1 MSEINGG
8 SVHAEEA
15 EKGNGQPAE
24 KITRSITGIK
34 WALVVVGILST
45 TFLFALDNSI
55 VADIQPKIIQTFGE
69 IDKLPWLSVAFALG
83 SAASTLIWAS
93 LFSTFDAKVNYLV
106 SLLLFEI
113 GSAICGAANMMDVL
127 IFGRALAGLGGAGL
141 YVGVITL
148 LSALTTP
155 TERPLYVAST
165 GLIWGTGSVLGPVI
179 GGAFAD
185 SKATWRWSF
194 YINLVVAAVFVPV
207 YFLMLPSVDPQP
219 QRKAKDKIAGLD
231 FVGAI
236 LIMGAFCCGVVG
248 LSFGGSLFAWW
259 VALSVIQLDIDSPTL
274 THYRKS
280 ATIIVLLVFSVV
292 LTILFGIQQVWTVAT
307 TAETRLLPVQYFKSR
322 TLLLMFILGTISA
335 APLFIPV
342 YFIPL
347 FFQFTKG
354 DSALDAA
361 VRLLPFMFMAVF
373 FSLLNGAV
381 MGKDGRYAP
390 WYIISAAIVIAGSAL
405 MFTVDEN
412 TSTSRIYGYSALL
425 GIGAGCII
433 QTGFIV
439 AQAVVPRSEMS
450 SSVAFINL
458 AQIGGLVLCLTLANT
473 IFLNLAQKYVRDVLP
488 DADPNTIKA
497 AISGSVSTLLRTL
510 SPEVQKQIMQAVI
523 SAINKTY
530 VVVIAFGS
538 AELLLSF
545 GLKWERVYLQ
555 M

>member
-1 MSEINGG
+1 MSETNGN
-8 SVHAEEA
+8 SFHVEEA
-15 EKGNGQPAE
+15 EKGNSQPAE
-24 KITRSITGIK
+24 KIIRSIRGVK
-34 WALVVVGILST
+34 WALVVVGILSSA
-45 TFLFALDNSI
+45 FLFALDNSI
-55 VADIQPKIIQTFGE
+55 VADVQPKIIQTFRD

-93 LFSTFDAKVNYLV
+93 LFSTFDAKINYIV

-141 YVGVITL
+141 YVGVLTL

-165 GLIWGTGSVLGPVI
+165 GLIWGAGSVLGPVI

-194 YINLVVAAVFVPV
+194 YINLVVAALFAPV
-207 YFLMLPSVDPQP
+207 YFFILPSVDPQP
-219 QRKAKDKIAGLD
+219 LRSMKDKVVGLD

-236 LIMGAFCCGVVG
+236 LIMGAFCCGIIG
-248 LSFGGSLFAWW
+248 LSFGGSLFAW
-259 VALSVIQLDIDSPTL
+259 
-274 THYRKS
+274 KS
-280 ATIIVLLVFSVV
+280 ATIIVLLVVSVV
-292 LTILFGIQQVWTVAT
+292 LIILFGIQQVWTLAT
-307 TAETRLLPVQYFKSR
+307 SAETRLLPVQYFKRR
-322 TLLLMFILGTISA
+322 TLLLLFALGSLSA

-373 FSLLNGAV
+373 FSLLNGGI

-390 WYIISAAIVIAGSAL
+390 WYMISAAIVVAGSAL

-412 TSTSRIYGYSALL
+412 TSTSRIYGYSAFL
-425 GIGAGCII
+425 GIGAGCVV
-433 QTGFIV
+433 QTAFIV
-439 AQAVVPRSEMS
+439 AQAIVPRSEMS

-458 AQIGGLVLCLTLANT
+458 AQIGGLVVSLTLANT
-473 IFLNLAQKYVRDVLP
+473 VFLNLAQKYVRDVLP

-497 AISGSVSTLLRTL
+497 AISGTVSTFLRTL
-510 SPEVQKQIMQAVI
+510 SPEVQKQVVHAVI
-523 SAINKTY
+523 SAIGKTY
-530 VVVIAFGS
+530 LIVVAFGS

-545 GLKWERVYLQ
+545 GLKWERVFLQ